1 MINPTI
7 NILNPDLTLKLQIK
21 NLIFSTWQRNMF
33 KPTLVKLKLPPQYFT
48 KINIDDIIHLVGT
61 HDIAVVIK
69 KRYYSEVKNREVN
82 EYVEVE
88 ALTGL
93 SILNWRRVIP
103 PSGHEYDS
111 ASGAVETV
119 LKHFVNSQCVNPEN
133 SDRKIPNLIIAED
146 LQRGQN
152 IAIDLR
158 FQKIGD
164 ELYKLAEAYDLGHH
178 IYLDA
183 QNRQLI
189 YDVFEGVDKSA
200 SQTTNNRVIFS
211 DAFKNIYSEEIIVD
225 GKGEANYAYV
235 GGQGTG
241 IDRVIAEVGTTT
253 GYGRKELFVDARDS
267 LDADLPLRG
276 QEELAK
282 RARILSIKARVLPDR
297 KNAEYR
303 KDWDLGDIVTVWLK
317 KFGIRQDLRITQIT
331 EIYDKDGF
339 KLDVVFGKE
348 VRTFYDAVKN
358 SLQSL
363 DVIKNV

>member
-1 MINPTI
+1 MKNPTL

-21 NLIFSTWQRNMF
+21 NLIFLTWQRNMF
-33 KPTLVKLKLPPQYFT
+33 KPGIVKLKLPSQYFT
-48 KINIDDIIHLVGT
+48 KINIDDILCLAGT
-61 HDIAVVIK
+61 NDIAVVIK
-69 KRYYSEVKNREVN
+69 KRYYSEVKYREVN

-103 PSGHEYDS
+103 PSGCEYDS

-119 LKHFVNSQCVNPEN
+119 LKHFVNSQCVNPEDTN
-133 SDRKIPNLIIAED
+133 RVIPNLVVAQD

-152 IAIDLR
+152 ISIDLR
-158 FQKIGD
+158 FQKLGD

-183 QNRQLI
+183 QKQLV
-189 YDVFEGVDKSA
+189 YDVFEGMDKSA

-267 LDADLPLRG
+267 LDADLSLRG

-282 RARILSIKARVLPDR
+282 RAEVLGIKAKVLPDR

-331 EIYDKDGF
+331 EIYDKDGL

-348 VRTFYDAVKN
+348 ERTFYDAVKN
-358 SLQSL
+358 SLNAL